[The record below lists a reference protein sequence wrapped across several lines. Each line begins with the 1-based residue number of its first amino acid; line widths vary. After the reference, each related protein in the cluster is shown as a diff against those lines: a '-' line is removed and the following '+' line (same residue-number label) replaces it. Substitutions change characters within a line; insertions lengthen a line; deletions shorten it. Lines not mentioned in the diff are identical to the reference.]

1 MLTYHS
7 PVYFQVHDL
16 ETTPLWPLIP
26 QPPRS
31 SSWPSVAQA
40 LSTQTHLNVC
50 LMKTSCMKTLQEQD
64 STSETKVLHKTIIIY
79 HRIFLLIGWIQKQPI
94 IGQTE
99 ACLNTSIYTVSFQP
113 KPDIEGGALKIF
125 LVSIISLWLL
135 LLHTN
140 NHKKFQLNHTIPVR
154 VNEILALLFF
164 TNRNYSEFIY
174 GKKSSI
180 NVLNLYS
187 QFSRWYWV
195 IKGQGSVQ
203 SEWHHG
209 KKSRVRASISMI
221 HGLI

>member
-79 HRIFLLIGWIQKQPI
+79 HRIFLLIGWIQKQPN

-99 ACLNTSIYTVSFQP
+99 ACLNTSIYTVSFQA
-113 KPDIEGGALKIF
+113 KPDIEGG
-125 LVSIISLWLL
+125 LW
-135 LLHTN
+135 
-140 NHKKFQLNHTIPVR
+140 KSFSFQLFPYGCYYFTQITTKNSNWTILFLYESMR
-154 VNEILALLFF
+154 FWHYYSLQIEI
-164 TNRNYSEFIY
+164 I
-174 GKKSSI
+174 
-180 NVLNLYS
+180 LNL
-187 QFSRWYWV
+187 
-195 IKGQGSVQ
+195 
-203 SEWHHG
+203 
-209 KKSRVRASISMI
+209 SMEKN
-221 HGLI
+221 LQ